1 LEPQQLAT
9 KVAQLESRVAT
20 LEDEGKIVKGEVKQI
35 LTEIRS
41 AILVRDNPFENESML
56 RGGQATTVVADI
68 THVPAPRPEPVAP
81 PPPAP
86 KPEHVPVADEAPE
99 PEPVFEPEPEPV
111 KEPVMLRPQPV
122 QPPQPPAPEPQQPQW
137 SLLTIA
143 GLSAWAEEAMRR
155 LGSLRLEILL
165 DLCEAA
171 GHLTPEARVALA
183 RVTELD
189 ISEPEQ
195 APSTNET
202 VVILRQLD
210 ALVNDDEDYGGARLQ
225 GRV

>member
-1 LEPQQLAT
+1 MESQQLAT

-41 AILVRDNPFENESML
+41 AILVRDNPFDAD
-56 RGGQATTVVADI
+56 GGMGRS
-68 THVPAPRPEPVAP
+68 VPPLSIVQPEPLP
-81 PPPAP
+81 MPEPPAP
-86 KPEHVPVADEAPE
+86 HAPKQAEQPHAPEHSAAP
-99 PEPVFEPEPEPV
+99 PRDPIP
-111 KEPVMLRPQPV
+111 LRPQLMEPV
-122 QPPQPPAPEPQQPQW
+122 PSTAPLPAPLPEQPQW

-143 GLSAWAEEAMRR
+143 GLAAWAEEAVGR

-171 GHLTPEARVALA
+171 GHLTPEARLALA

-189 ISEPEQ
+189 IREPERT
-195 APSTNET
+195 PSTNET
-202 VVILRQLD
+202 VTILRQLD
-210 ALVNDDEDYGGARLQ
+210 ALVNDDEDTDSARLH
-225 GRV
+225 RLV